1 MLTDDE
7 IAAMLENITPGPWR
21 YEAGGGHAP
30 NSIRGSDSV
39 QVHGWKERAQLPGGG
54 SIGNASYSDRVCADL
69 GDIQHG
75 GPSYNV
81 ALICAAP
88 DIARELLAAREVVK
102 AARGVANCGTCIC
115 APALPLEQALAR
127 YDNAIKKQETSA

>member
-1 MLTDDE
+1 MLTDND

-30 NSIRGSDSV
+30 NGIRGSESV
-39 QVHGWKERAQLPGGG
+39 QTHGWKERVRLSDGS
-54 SIGNASYSDRVCADL
+54 SIGNASYTDRICENL

-75 GPSYNV
+75 GPAYNA

-88 DIARELLAAREVVK
+88 DMARELLAAREVVR

-115 APALPLEQALAR
+115 APALPLEQALTR
-127 YDNAIKKQETSA
+127 YDEATR